1 MKHRKF
7 VKQLMGLDPCQ
18 DRNTANAMAKCCQQN
33 REPYKDGLERYK
45 QILEAEKRFMKLL
58 AARLERDI
66 LNGTGT
72 DQPVGILGG
81 GQE

>member
-7 VKQLMGLDPCQ
+7 VKQLMGLHPCQ
-18 DRNTANAMAKCCQQN
+18 DRNTANAMAKYCQQN

-45 QILEAEKRFMKLL
+45 RILEFEKQLMAKL
-58 AARLERDI
+58 AARIERDI

-72 DQPVGILGG
+72 TQPVGILGG